1 MRLRY
6 AEGDSEEG
14 NIGCQC
20 FQRCADLFTM
30 RQRSRF
36 LSVIRSVPVSPEYA
50 SPMNG
55 DCR

>member
-6 AEGDSEEG
+6 AEGDGEEG